1 MDIVFSPT
9 TELAAA
15 IRDRKIS
22 AVEAL
27 DAHLTQI
34 DRHNEAVNAV
44 VTLDR
49 DGARQ
54 RAGKADEAQARGEAL
69 RPLHG
74 VPFTLKDTH
83 ETAGMR
89 PLSASR
95 LSPTMPRGQTVR
107 SLPG

>member
-54 RAGKADEAQARGEAL
+54 GAGKADEAQARGEAL

>member
-1 MDIVFSPT
+1 VMDLVFSST
-9 TELAAA
+9 RELAAA

-27 DAHLTQI
+27 DAHLAEI

-49 DGARQ
+49 EGARA
-54 RAGKADEAQARGEAL
+54 RAKKADEAQARGDAL
-69 RPLHG
+69 GPLHG

-83 ETAGMR
+83 ETLG
-89 PLSASR
+89 
-95 LSPTMPRGQTVR
+95 
-107 SLPG
+107 